1 MSNGKMQDD
10 NCDVVM
16 LLVHA
21 MKQKQ
26 SRKDKS
32 GIARVIEMA
41 GSQDALASQLGV
53 SQQAVQKWAK
63 RGYVPPGRVVEI
75 EAQYGVP
82 RRDLID
88 RRLAD
93 LVEGM
98 G

>member
-1 MSNGKMQDD
+1 M
-10 NCDVVM
+10 
-16 LLVHA
+16 
-21 MKQKQ
+21 
-26 SRKDKS
+26 S
-32 GIARVIEMA
+32 GIAQVIAKA
-41 GSQDALASQLGV
+41 GSQEALAQQLGV

-98 G
+98 V